1 MATNSNS
8 QKPKQY
14 LFKFDKEGDVGK
26 WMDVQQN
33 KSRSLGYLIEWA
45 MANFGEV
52 DLIDASMRSTLAG
65 LKPISDKTTTS
76 IADAQNHEPP
86 AQTPPVRTQT
96 EVKTQPNSPKVRTN
110 SPTPRDQMSQIT
122 KPKKPDILSSML

>member
-14 LFKFDKEGDVGK
+14 LFKFDKEDDVGK

-52 DLIDASMRSTLAG
+52 DLIDASMRATLAG
-65 LKPISDKTTTS
+65 LKPLSDKTTTS
-76 IADAQNHEPP
+76 TADAQNHEPT

-96 EVKTQPNSPKVRTN
+96 EVKTQPNSPQVRTHA
-110 SPTPRDQMSQIT
+110 STPRDQMSQIT

>member
-8 QKPKQY
+8 PKPKQY
-14 LFKFDKEGDVGK
+14 LFKFDRDSEVGK

-52 DLIDASMRSTLAG
+52 DLIDASMRSTLSG
-65 LKPISDKTTTS
+65 LKPGVDKSNEPT
-76 IADAQNHEPP
+76 ADGQNHEPP
-86 AQTPPVRTQT
+86 VHTPQVSNQT
-96 EVKTQPNSPKVRTN
+96 EVKTQPNPPKVRTN
-110 SPTPRDQMSQIT
+110 TPTARDQMSKIN